1 MKKQLKQLAI
11 AFFVVIGVLSVVCAV
26 PKGNALTVN
35 YGDDYWNHVIVTGP
49 DTVEPGNV
57 ESYTVEAKLRLQAN
71 TAVKV
76 TFIVDTA
83 SEQSKIILEET
94 PVPFLNYP
102 GGGAGYVAGATFSKT
117 YKVTI
122 PNDAINNTF
131 VRCNIG
137 TELASVSTAVSWVQ
151 DPTYSSLQDQI
162 SSLNST
168 LAILQST
175 YGGSA
180 SEIMSLQSLVL
191 TLQSE
196 KENLQNQLNATQCSL
211 DDANTKLNSSNY
223 SMYGALLTAVVFIIV
238 SVVLAVLLTRKRTT
252 VKEKGTQ

>member
-1 MKKQLKQLAI
+1 LKKQLKQLAI
-11 AFFVVIGVLSVVCAV
+11 AFFAVIGALSVVCAV
-26 PKGNALTVN
+26 PRGNALTVH

-49 DTVEPGNV
+49 DIVKPGNV
-57 ESYTVEAKLRLQAN
+57 ESYTVEAKLRIQAN

-76 TFIVDTA
+76 TFAVDTA

-94 PVPFLNYP
+94 PVPYITSSP
-102 GGGAGYVAGATFSKT
+102 GGGYVAGATFSKT
-117 YKVTI
+117 YNITI

-131 VRCNIG
+131 VMCYIG
-137 TELASVSTAVSWVQ
+137 TELSSFDTAVSWVQ
-151 DPTYSSLQDQI
+151 DPTFSSLQDQI

-168 LAILQST
+168 IAILQST

-196 KENLQNQLNATQCSL
+196 KANLQNQLNATQCSL
-211 DDANTKLNSSNY
+211 DDANAKLSSSNY
-223 SMYGALLTAVVFIIV
+223 SMYGAFLTAVVFIIV

-252 VKEKGTQ
+252 EKEKSTQ